1 MTVTD
6 SSVSMTGTSLPTE
19 LVSVFIGLTPCTI
32 SSNDETS
39 ISCTLDNAVIF
50 GTHYPEVRDEKG
62 LIPISNSLEAYE
74 VALVVDSTDPS
85 TDVNPAGQSITI
97 FGSGFPSSMDEV
109 PTTFQIAF
117 GESDCTLTSSSS
129 TEMTCTVG
137 QFTIDRRRM
146 LSLAGRTLFV
156 TVSESTIETTTSI
169 SLNSDPLTLESI
181 TPSSASPILTETLT
195 LQLGDSYDT
204 TNMAK
209 EDFSVVLIPRDDSKV
224 RPLNVVDI
232 NSDDGTLDVKY
243 GGAYSGVYDIQVS
256 HTTEGS
262 FLTSGIEFEAKIQVE
277 SFSPTSGSKFGG
289 TLITITGGHFSDDI

>member
-1 MTVTD
+1 
-6 SSVSMTGTSLPTE
+6 
-19 LVSVFIGLTPCTI
+19 
-32 SSNDETS
+32 
-39 ISCTLDNAVIF
+39 
-50 GTHYPEVRDEKG
+50 
-62 LIPISNSLEAYE
+62 
-74 VALVVDSTDPS
+74 
-85 TDVNPAGQSITI
+85 
-97 FGSGFPSSMDEV
+97 
-109 PTTFQIAF
+109 
-117 GESDCTLTSSSS
+117 
-129 TEMTCTVG
+129 
-137 QFTIDRRRM
+137 M

-195 LQLGDSYDT
+195 LQLGDSYVT

-262 FLTSGIEFEAKIQVE
+262 FLTSGVEFEAKI
-277 SFSPTSGSKFGG
+277 
-289 TLITITGGHFSDDI
+289 

>member
-1 MTVTD
+1 
-6 SSVSMTGTSLPTE
+6 
-19 LVSVFIGLTPCTI
+19 
-32 SSNDETS
+32 
-39 ISCTLDNAVIF
+39 
-50 GTHYPEVRDEKG
+50 
-62 LIPISNSLEAYE
+62 
-74 VALVVDSTDPS
+74 
-85 TDVNPAGQSITI
+85 
-97 FGSGFPSSMDEV
+97 
-109 PTTFQIAF
+109 
-117 GESDCTLTSSSS
+117 
-129 TEMTCTVG
+129 MTCTVG

-256 HTTEGS
+256 HKTEGS
-262 FLTSGIEFEAKIQVE
+262 FLTSGIEFEAKI
-277 SFSPTSGSKFGG
+277 
-289 TLITITGGHFSDDI
+289 